1 MTTCLPKASAT
12 CASLALPSWARISRN
27 ATRRQAIPARAATT
41 LVGTAAGAAVSNGT
55 FRLGPSERFT
65 RCDAC
70 GAIDYATGLEANEGD
85 RHDCETYKRTIARL
99 VTLLISYL
107 DGG

>member
-1 MTTCLPKASAT
+1 M
-12 CASLALPSWARISRN
+12 
-27 ATRRQAIPARAATT
+27 

-85 RHDCETYKRTIARL
+85 RHDCETYKRTVARL
-99 VTLLISYL
+99 VTEICDIEDEIGISEL

>member
-1 MTTCLPKASAT
+1 VT
-12 CASLALPSWARISRN
+12 CASLALPSWVGTSQNVTRQP
-27 ATRRQAIPARAATT
+27 ATLARAATT

-85 RHDCETYKRTIARL
+85 RHDCETYKRTVARL
-99 VTLLISYL
+99 VTELCDIEDELGISEL